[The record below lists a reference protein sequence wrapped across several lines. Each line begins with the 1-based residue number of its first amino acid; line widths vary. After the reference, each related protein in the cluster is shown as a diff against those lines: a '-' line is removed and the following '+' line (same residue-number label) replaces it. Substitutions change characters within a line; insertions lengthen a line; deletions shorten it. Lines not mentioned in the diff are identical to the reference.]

1 MASFENLG
9 FNQQNIPG
17 FLTDPH
23 YERQKQIVNK
33 SSGISLDSQIRL
45 GL

>member
-1 MASFENLG
+1 MASFGNLG

-17 FLTDPH
+17 FLTGPH
-23 YERQKQIVNK
+23 YERQKPIVNK
-33 SSGISLDSQIRL
+33 INGISPDSQIRL